1 MTAITAE
8 QAARIAAAGAPAA
21 AGRPA
26 RPGQARRAVL
36 TALLAGVPL
45 AGLYCVAA
53 QWPLWEPAT
62 AGLAAVNLLVT
73 VSFLA
78 TGVFV
83 SAEPGHRATGVALIL
98 AALLWPV
105 NWLSVWMTGPWPL
118 IAALEGP
125 LSTILAVWA
134 LLRYPAHWPRRWH
147 EGVVIAGLAVLQ
159 VLDVLPR
166 VTSRPEWHNGQLAG
180 IIWPAWWPDRTAY
193 LVTERIYNYSCVLV
207 AIIATTALIT
217 RLARLTGP
225 DRPVFRP
232 VLVAIAAAGGLSI
245 VSSLTNVIHVP
256 HSTVITVDE
265 LEGLALASVPVAFL
279 AASARKWLA
288 RERVLAL
295 IASLGPAPTPAQ
307 VQDVLRTALGD
318 PALTLLY
325 RVAGGLGVS
334 GGLVDTRGVPTAPI
348 APAGGAVI
356 PAPGGVVLLTGEPLL
371 ARYPEMIRAAASVA
385 GLALQNTSLQAAIS
399 AQIYLVGQSAGRLD
413 AAVDAERRRIRT
425 AVSELCDT
433 ELAVIAGRLAE
444 LVQAGQEAAGPARSA
459 RDLLAGVVQEL
470 TCLADGTG
478 PPELARLGLAAALT
492 SAAAR
497 LSPRITVRADPGP
510 LPSRV
515 AAAAWFA
522 ACELMTNA
530 VKHGGGCAVEVTACR
545 ADGGLLVEVRDDGPG
560 GADPAGSGLRGLAE
574 RAVSLSGSLV
584 VSSGPGSGTRATV
597 RLPLC

>member
-1 MTAITAE
+1 MAAVTAE
-8 QAARIAAAGAPAA
+8 QAARIAAAAAAAEAP

-73 VSFLA
+73 VSFFA

-83 SAEPGHRATGVALIL
+83 SAEPGHRVTGTVLII
-98 AALLWPV
+98 AALLWPLNWV
-105 NWLSVWMTGPWPL
+105 NVWMIGPWPL
-118 IAALEGP
+118 VAALEGP
-125 LSTILAVWA
+125 LATILAVWA

-147 EGVVIAGLAVLQ
+147 EAVVTAVLAVLQ
-159 VLDVLPR
+159 LLAALPVL
-166 VTSRPEWHNGQLAG
+166 TSRPEWHPGQPASLT
-180 IIWPAWWPDRTAY
+180 WLAWWPDRTAAV
-193 LVTERIYNYSCVLV
+193 VTERIYSYSCVVV
-207 AIIATTALIT
+207 AIAATTALIT

-232 VLVAIAAAGGLSI
+232 VLFAIAAAGALSI
-245 VSSLTNVIHVP
+245 VSSLTLVISLP
-256 HSTVITVDE
+256 HSTVIAVDE

-295 IASLGPAPTPAQ
+295 IAGLGPAPTPGQ

-325 RVAGGLGVS
+325 RVS
-334 GGLVDTRGVPTAPI
+334 GGLVDTGGVPTAPI

-371 ARYPEMIRAAASVA
+371 ARYPELIRAAASVA

-399 AQIYLVGQSAGRLD
+399 AQIYLVGQSASRLD
-413 AAVDAERRRIRT
+413 AAVDAERRRIRS
-425 AVSELCDT
+425 AVSELCDA

-444 LVQAGQEAAGPARSA
+444 LSQAGEEAAEPARSA
-459 RDLLAGVVQEL
+459 RDLLAGVVREL
-470 TCLADGTG
+470 ACLADGSE

-497 LSPRITVRADPGP
+497 LSPRITVCADPGP
-510 LPSRV
+510 LPSDA

-530 VKHGGGCAVEVTACR
+530 VKHGGGCAVEVTVCR

-560 GADPAGSGLRGLAE
+560 GADPAGSGLRGLAG
-574 RAVSLSGSLV
+574 RAVSRSGSLV
-584 VSSGPGSGTRATV
+584 VSSIPGSGTRATV
-597 RLPLC
+597 RLPLR

>member
-1 MTAITAE
+1 MAAITAE
-8 QAARIAAAGAPAA
+8 QAASVAAVPVAP
-21 AGRPA
+21 GRPV

-36 TALLAGVPL
+36 AALLAGVPL
-45 AGLYCVAA
+45 AGLYCVAV
-53 QWPLWEPAT
+53 QRPLWEPAT

-73 VSFLA
+73 VSFFA

-83 SAEPGHRATGVALIL
+83 SAEPGHRVTGTALML

-105 NWLSVWMTGPWPL
+105 NWLNVWETGPWPL

-125 LSTILAVWA
+125 LATTLAAWA
-134 LLRYPAHWPRRWH
+134 LLRYPVPWPRRWH
-147 EGVVIAGLAVLQ
+147 EGVATAVLAALQ
-159 VLDVLPR
+159 VLDVLP
-166 VTSRPEWHNGQLAG
+166 VLTSRPEWVPRQPASL
-180 IIWPAWWPDRTAY
+180 IWLAWWPDRGAFG
-193 LVTERIYNYSCVLV
+193 VTERLYSYSVV
-207 AIIATTALIT
+207 AVAVAATVALIT

-232 VLVAIAAAGGLSI
+232 VLFAIAVAGGLSI
-245 VSSLTNVIHVP
+245 VSALADILSLAHATQVA
-256 HSTVITVDE
+256 VDE
-265 LEGLALASVPVAFL
+265 VEGLAIAGVPVAFL
-279 AASARKWLA
+279 AASARKWLT
-288 RERVLAL
+288 RERILAL
-295 IASLGPAPTPAQ
+295 IAGLGPAPTPGQ

-318 PALTLLY
+318 PTLILLY
-325 RVAGGLGVS
+325 RVS
-334 GGLVDTRGVPTAPI
+334 GGLVDTGGVPTAPI
-348 APAGGAVI
+348 APYGGAVI

-371 ARYPEMIRAAASVA
+371 ARYPELIRGAASVA

-413 AAVDAERRRIRT
+413 AAVDAERRRIRA
-425 AVSELCDT
+425 AVSELCDA

-444 LVQAGQEAAGPARSA
+444 LAQADEQAAASARAA

-470 TCLADGTG
+470 ACLADGTE

-510 LPSRV
+510 LQQDV

-530 VKHGGGCAVEVTACR
+530 VKHGGGCAIDVSAYR

-584 VSSGPGSGTRATV
+584 VSSVPGSGTRATV
-597 RLPLC
+597 RLPI

>member
-1 MTAITAE
+1 MATITAE
-8 QAARIAAAGAPAA
+8 QAARIAAGPAP

-73 VSFLA
+73 VSFFA

-83 SAEPGHRATGVALIL
+83 SAEPGHRVTGTVLII
-98 AALLWPV
+98 AALLWPLNWV
-105 NWLSVWMTGPWPL
+105 NVWMAGPWPL
-118 IAALEGP
+118 VAALEGP
-125 LSTILAVWA
+125 LATILAVWA

-147 EGVVIAGLAVLQ
+147 EAVVTAVLATLQ
-159 VLDVLPR
+159 LLAALPVL
-166 VTSRPEWHNGQLAG
+166 TSRPEWHRGQPASLT
-180 IIWPAWWPDRTAY
+180 WLAWWPDHAAAA
-193 LVTERIYNYSCVLV
+193 VTERIYSYSCVVV
-207 AIIATTALIT
+207 AIAATIALIT

-232 VLVAIAAAGGLSI
+232 VLFAIAAAGALSI
-245 VSSLTNVIHVP
+245 VSSLTLVISLP

-295 IASLGPAPTPAQ
+295 IASLGPAPTPGQ

-318 PALTLLY
+318 PTLTLLY
-325 RVAGGLGVS
+325 RVS
-334 GGLVDTRGVPTAPI
+334 GGLVDTGGVPTAPI

-356 PAPGGVVLLTGEPLL
+356 PAPGGVILLTGEPLL
-371 ARYPEMIRAAASVA
+371 ARYPELVRAAASVA

-399 AQIYLVGQSAGRLD
+399 AQIYLVGQSASRLD
-413 AAVDAERRRIRT
+413 AAVDAERRRIRS
-425 AVSELCDT
+425 AVSELCDA

-444 LVQAGQEAAGPARSA
+444 LAQDGAEAAGPARSA
-459 RDLLAGVVQEL
+459 RDLLDGVVQEL
-470 TCLADGTG
+470 SCLADGSE
-478 PPELARLGLAAALT
+478 PPELARLGLATALT

-510 LPSRV
+510 LPSDV

-530 VKHGGGCAVEVTACR
+530 VKHGGGCAIEVTVCR
-545 ADGGLLVEVRDDGPG
+545 ADGGLLVEVRDNGPG

-574 RAVSLSGSLV
+574 RAVSRSGSLV
-584 VSSGPGSGTRATV
+584 VSSIPGSGTRATV
-597 RLPLC
+597 RLPLP

>member
-1 MTAITAE
+1 MTAAVTAG
-8 QAARIAAAGAPAA
+8 QAARIAGDPGP
-21 AGRPA
+21 AGRPV
-26 RPGQARRAVL
+26 RPGYARRAVL

-45 AGLYCVAA
+45 AALYCVAA
-53 QWPLWEPAT
+53 QWPLWKPAT

-73 VSFLA
+73 VSFFA

-83 SAEPGHRATGVALIL
+83 SAEPGHRVTGTVLII

-105 NWLSVWMTGPWPL
+105 NWVNVWLVGPWPL
-118 IAALEGP
+118 VAALEGP
-125 LSTILAVWA
+125 LATILAVWA
-134 LLRYPAHWPRRWH
+134 LLRYPVHWPRRWH
-147 EGVVIAGLAVLQ
+147 EAVVTAVLVTLQ
-159 VLDVLPR
+159 LLAALPVL
-166 VTSRPEWHNGQLAG
+166 TSRPEWRPGQPASLA
-180 IIWPAWWPDRTAY
+180 WLAWWPDRTAAA
-193 LVTERIYNYSCVLV
+193 VTERIYSYSCVVV
-207 AIIATTALIT
+207 AIAATTALIT

-232 VLVAIAAAGGLSI
+232 VLFAIAAAGALSI
-245 VSSLTNVIHVP
+245 VSSLTLVIALP

-279 AASARKWLA
+279 VASARKWLA

-295 IASLGPAPTPAQ
+295 IASLGPAPTPGQ

-318 PALTLLY
+318 PTLTLLY
-325 RVAGGLGVS
+325 RVPGVS
-334 GGLVDTRGVPTAPI
+334 SGLVDTGGVPTAPV

-371 ARYPEMIRAAASVA
+371 ARYPELIRAAASVA

-413 AAVDAERRRIRT
+413 AAVDAERRRIRA
-425 AVSELCDT
+425 AVSELCDA

-444 LVQAGQEAAGPARSA
+444 LIQAGDEAAGPA

-478 PPELARLGLAAALT
+478 PPELARLGLAVALT

-497 LSPRITVRADPGP
+497 LSPRIAVRADPGP
-510 LPSRV
+510 LPSGV

-530 VKHGGGCAVEVTACR
+530 VKHGGGCAIEVTACR

-584 VSSGPGSGTRATV
+584 VSSVPGAGTRATV
-597 RLPLC
+597 RLPLR

>member
-1 MTAITAE
+1 MAAVTAE
-8 QAARIAAAGAPAA
+8 QAARIAAAAATAP

-26 RPGQARRAVL
+26 RPGYARRAVL

-53 QWPLWEPAT
+53 QRPLWEPAT

-73 VSFLA
+73 VSFFA

-83 SAEPGHRATGVALIL
+83 SAEPGHRVTGTVLII
-98 AALLWPV
+98 AALLWPLNWV
-105 NWLSVWMTGPWPL
+105 NVWMAGPWPL
-118 IAALEGP
+118 VAALEGP
-125 LSTILAVWA
+125 LATILAVWA
-134 LLRYPAHWPRRWH
+134 LLRYPVHWPRRWH
-147 EGVVIAGLAVLQ
+147 EAVVTAVLVTLQ
-159 VLDVLPR
+159 LLAALPVL
-166 VTSRPEWHNGQLAG
+166 TSRPEWRPGQPASLT
-180 IIWPAWWPDRTAY
+180 WLAWWPDRTAAA
-193 LVTERIYNYSCVLV
+193 VTERIYSYSCVVV
-207 AIIATTALIT
+207 AIAATIALIT

-232 VLVAIAAAGGLSI
+232 VLFAIAAAGGLSI
-245 VSSLTNVIHVP
+245 VSSLTLVISLP

-295 IASLGPAPTPAQ
+295 IASLGPAPTPGQ

-318 PALTLLY
+318 PTLTLLY
-325 RVAGGLGVS
+325 QVPGVS
-334 GGLVDTRGVPTAPI
+334 GGLVDTGGV
-348 APAGGAVI
+348 

-371 ARYPEMIRAAASVA
+371 ARYPELVRAAASVA

-413 AAVDAERRRIRT
+413 AAVGAERRRIRT
-425 AVSELCDT
+425 AVSELCDA

-444 LVQAGQEAAGPARSA
+444 LVQAGEEAAGPARGA
-459 RDLLAGVVQEL
+459 QDLLAGVVHEL
-470 TCLADGTG
+470 ACLADGTG
-478 PPELARLGLAAALT
+478 PPELARLGLAVALT

-510 LPSRV
+510 LPSGV

-522 ACELMTNA
+522 ASELMTNA
-530 VKHGGGCAVEVTACR
+530 VKHGGGCAIEVTACR

-560 GADPAGSGLRGLAE
+560 GADPAGSGLRGMAE

-584 VSSGPGSGTRATV
+584 VSSVPGAGTRATV
-597 RLPLC
+597 RLPLR

>member
-1 MTAITAE
+1 MAAITAE
-8 QAARIAAAGAPAA
+8 QAARIAAGPAP

-73 VSFLA
+73 VSFFA

-83 SAEPGHRATGVALIL
+83 SAEPGHRVTGTVLII
-98 AALLWPV
+98 AALLWPLNWV
-105 NWLSVWMTGPWPL
+105 NVWMAGPWPL
-118 IAALEGP
+118 VAALEGP
-125 LSTILAVWA
+125 LATILAVWA

-147 EGVVIAGLAVLQ
+147 EAAVTAVLATLQLLAVPP
-159 VLDVLPR
+159 VL
-166 VTSRPEWHNGQLAG
+166 TSRPQWHPGQPASLT
-180 IIWPAWWPDRTAY
+180 WLAWWPDHAAAA
-193 LVTERIYNYSCVLV
+193 VTERIYSYSCVVV
-207 AIIATTALIT
+207 AIAATITLIT

-232 VLVAIAAAGGLSI
+232 VLFAIAAAGALSI
-245 VSSLTNVIHVP
+245 VSSLTLVISLP

-295 IASLGPAPTPAQ
+295 IASLGPAPTPGQ

-318 PALTLLY
+318 PTLTLLY
-325 RVAGGLGVS
+325 RVS
-334 GGLVDTRGVPTAPI
+334 GGLVDTGGVPTAPI

-356 PAPGGVVLLTGEPLL
+356 PAPGGVILLTGEPLL
-371 ARYPEMIRAAASVA
+371 ARYPELVRAAASVA

-399 AQIYLVGQSAGRLD
+399 AQIYLVGQSASRLD
-413 AAVDAERRRIRT
+413 AAVDAERRRIRS
-425 AVSELCDT
+425 AVSELCDA

-444 LVQAGQEAAGPARSA
+444 LAQDGAEAAGPARSA
-459 RDLLAGVVQEL
+459 RDLLDGVVQEL
-470 TCLADGTG
+470 SCLADGSE
-478 PPELARLGLAAALT
+478 PPELARLGLATALT

-510 LPSRV
+510 LPSEV

-530 VKHGGGCAVEVTACR
+530 VKHGGGCAIEVTVCR
-545 ADGGLLVEVRDDGPG
+545 ADGGLLVEVRDNGPG

-574 RAVSLSGSLV
+574 RAVSRSGSLV
-584 VSSGPGSGTRATV
+584 ISSIPGSGTRATV
-597 RLPLC
+597 RMPLR

>member
-1 MTAITAE
+1 MAAITAE
-8 QAARIAAAGAPAA
+8 QAARIAAAAGPAP

-53 QWPLWEPAT
+53 QWPLWRPAT

-73 VSFLA
+73 VSFFA

-83 SAEPGHRATGVALIL
+83 SAEPGHRVTGTVLII
-98 AALLWPV
+98 AALLWPLNWV
-105 NWLSVWMTGPWPL
+105 NVWMAGPWPL
-118 IAALEGP
+118 VAALEGP
-125 LSTILAVWA
+125 LATILAVWA

-147 EGVVIAGLAVLQ
+147 EAVVTAVLATLQ
-159 VLDVLPR
+159 LLAALPVL
-166 VTSRPEWHNGQLAG
+166 TSRPEWHRGQPASLT
-180 IIWPAWWPDRTAY
+180 WLAWWPDHAAAA
-193 LVTERIYNYSCVLV
+193 VIERIYSYSCVVV
-207 AIIATTALIT
+207 AIAATIALIT

-232 VLVAIAAAGGLSI
+232 VLFAIAAAGALSI
-245 VSSLTNVIHVP
+245 VSSLTLVISLP

-295 IASLGPAPTPAQ
+295 IASLGPAPTPGQ

-318 PALTLLY
+318 PTLTLLY
-325 RVAGGLGVS
+325 RVS
-334 GGLVDTRGVPTAPI
+334 GGLVDTGGVPTAPI

-371 ARYPEMIRAAASVA
+371 ARYPELVRAAASVA

-399 AQIYLVGQSAGRLD
+399 AQIYLVGQSASRLD
-413 AAVDAERRRIRT
+413 AAVDAERRRIRS
-425 AVSELCDT
+425 AVSELCDA
-433 ELAVIAGRLAE
+433 ELAVIAERLAE
-444 LVQAGQEAAGPARSA
+444 LAQDGAEAAGPARSA
-459 RDLLAGVVQEL
+459 RDLLDGVVQEL
-470 TCLADGTG
+470 SCLADGSE
-478 PPELARLGLAAALT
+478 PPELARLGLATALT

-510 LPSRV
+510 LPSGV

-530 VKHGGGCAVEVTACR
+530 VKHGGGCAIEVTVCR
-545 ADGGLLVEVRDDGPG
+545 ADGGLLVEVRDNGPG

-574 RAVSLSGSLV
+574 RAVSRSGSLV
-584 VSSGPGSGTRATV
+584 ISSIPGSGTRATV
-597 RLPLC
+597 RMPLR

>member
-1 MTAITAE
+1 MATITAE
-8 QAARIAAAGAPAA
+8 QAARIAAAEGPAPA
-21 AGRPA
+21 GRTA

-53 QWPLWEPAT
+53 QRPLWEPAT

-73 VSFLA
+73 VSFFA

-83 SAEPGHRATGVALIL
+83 SAEPGHRVTGTVLII
-98 AALLWPV
+98 AALLWPLNWV
-105 NWLSVWMTGPWPL
+105 NVWMVGPWPL
-118 IAALEGP
+118 VAALEGP
-125 LSTILAVWA
+125 LATILAVWA

-147 EGVVIAGLAVLQ
+147 EAVVTAVLATLQ
-159 VLDVLPR
+159 LLAALPVL
-166 VTSRPEWHNGQLAG
+166 TSRPEWHRGQPASLT
-180 IIWPAWWPDRTAY
+180 WLAWWPDHAAAA
-193 LVTERIYNYSCVLV
+193 VTERIYSYSCVVV
-207 AIIATTALIT
+207 AIAATIALIT

-232 VLVAIAAAGGLSI
+232 VLFAIAAAGALSI
-245 VSSLTNVIHVP
+245 VSSLTLVISLP

-295 IASLGPAPTPAQ
+295 IASLGPAPTAGQ

-318 PALTLLY
+318 PTLTLLY
-325 RVAGGLGVS
+325 RVS
-334 GGLVDTRGVPTAPI
+334 GGLVDTGGVPTAPI

-371 ARYPEMIRAAASVA
+371 ARYPELVRAAASVA

-399 AQIYLVGQSAGRLD
+399 AQIYLVGQSASRLD
-413 AAVDAERRRIRT
+413 AAVDAERRRIRS
-425 AVSELCDT
+425 AVSELCDA
-433 ELAVIAGRLAE
+433 ELTVIAGRLAE
-444 LVQAGQEAAGPARSA
+444 LAQDGAEAAGPARSA
-459 RDLLAGVVQEL
+459 RDLLDGVVQEL
-470 TCLADGTG
+470 SCLADGSE
-478 PPELARLGLAAALT
+478 PPELARLGLATALT

-497 LSPRITVRADPGP
+497 LSPRIAVRADSGP
-510 LPSRV
+510 LPSDV

-530 VKHGGGCAVEVTACR
+530 VKHGGGCAIEVTVCR
-545 ADGGLLVEVRDDGPG
+545 ADGGLLVEVRDNGPG

-574 RAVSLSGSLV
+574 RAVSRSGSLV
-584 VSSGPGSGTRATV
+584 VSSIPGSGTRATV

>member
-8 QAARIAAAGAPAA
+8 QAARIAAAAAPAP

-73 VSFLA
+73 VSFFA

-83 SAEPGHRATGVALIL
+83 SAEPGHRATGTVLII
-98 AALLWPV
+98 AALLWPLNWV
-105 NWLSVWMTGPWPL
+105 NVWLTGPWPL
-118 IAALEGP
+118 VAALQGP
-125 LSTILAVWA
+125 LATILAVWA
-134 LLRYPAHWPRRWH
+134 LLRYPVHWPRRWH
-147 EGVVIAGLAVLQ
+147 EAVVTAVLAVLQ
-159 VLDVLPR
+159 LLAAVPVL
-166 VTSRPEWHNGQLAG
+166 TSRPEWHPGQPASLT
-180 IIWPAWWPDRTAY
+180 WLAWWPDRTAAM
-193 LVTERIYNYSCVLV
+193 VTERIYSYSCVLV
-207 AIIATTALIT
+207 AIAATTALIT

-232 VLVAIAAAGGLSI
+232 VLLAIAAAGALSI
-245 VSSLTNVIHVP
+245 VSSLVIALP
-256 HSTVITVDE
+256 RSTVITVDE
-265 LEGLALASVPVAFL
+265 MEGLALASVPVAFL

-295 IASLGPAPTPAQ
+295 IASLGPAPTPGQ

-318 PALTLLY
+318 PTLTLLY
-325 RVAGGLGVS
+325 RVAGVP
-334 GGLVDTRGVPTAPI
+334 GLVDTGGVPTAPI

-413 AAVDAERRRIRT
+413 AAVGAERRRIAV

-444 LVQAGQEAAGPARSA
+444 LVEAGGEAAGPARGA
-459 RDLLAGVVQEL
+459 RDLLAGVAQEL
-470 TCLADGTG
+470 ACLADGTG

-497 LSPRITVRADPGP
+497 LGPQITVRADPGP
-510 LPSRV
+510 LPSGV

-584 VSSGPGSGTRATV
+584 ISSVPGSGTRATV
-597 RLPLC
+597 RLPLR

>member
-8 QAARIAAAGAPAA
+8 QAARIAAAPAA
-21 AGRPA
+21 PVRHL

-36 TALLAGVPL
+36 AALIAGAPL
-45 AGLYCVAA
+45 AGLYCVAV
-53 QWPLWEPAT
+53 QRPLWEPAT

-73 VSFLA
+73 VSFFA

-83 SAEPGHRATGVALIL
+83 SAEPGHRVTGIALIL

-105 NWLSVWMTGPWPL
+105 NWLNVWETGPWPL

-125 LSTILAVWA
+125 LATTLAAWA
-134 LLRYPAHWPRRWH
+134 LLRYPVPWPRRWH
-147 EGVVIAGLAVLQ
+147 EGVATAVLAALQ
-159 VLDVLPR
+159 VLDVLP
-166 VTSRPEWHNGQLAG
+166 VLTSRPEWVPHQPASL
-180 IIWPAWWPDRTAY
+180 IWLAWWPDRGAFG
-193 LVTERIYNYSCVLV
+193 VTERLYSYSVV
-207 AIIATTALIT
+207 AVAVAATVALIT

-232 VLVAIAAAGGLSI
+232 VLFAIAVAGGLSI
-245 VSSLTNVIHVP
+245 VSSLADTLSLAHATQVA
-256 HSTVITVDE
+256 VDE
-265 LEGLALASVPVAFL
+265 VEGLAIAGVPVAFL
-279 AASARKWLA
+279 AASARKWLT
-288 RERVLAL
+288 RERILAL
-295 IASLGPAPTPAQ
+295 IAGLGPAPTPGQ

-318 PALTLLY
+318 PGLILLY
-325 RVAGGLGVS
+325 RVP
-334 GGLVDTRGVPTAPI
+334 GGLVDTGGVPTVPI
-348 APAGGAVI
+348 APSGGAVI

-371 ARYPEMIRAAASVA
+371 VRYPALIRGAASVA

-413 AAVDAERRRIRT
+413 GAVDAERRRIRA
-425 AVSELCDT
+425 AVSELCDG

-444 LVQAGQEAAGPARSA
+444 LAQADEQAAAPARAA

-470 TCLADGTG
+470 ACLADGTE

-497 LSPRITVRADPGP
+497 LSPRITVRANPGP
-510 LPSRV
+510 LPPDV

-530 VKHGGGCAVEVTACR
+530 VKHGGGCAIDVSAYR

-584 VSSGPGSGTRATV
+584 VSSIPGSGTRATV
-597 RLPLC
+597 RLPI

>member
-1 MTAITAE
+1 MAAVTAE
-8 QAARIAAAGAPAA
+8 QAARIAAAAATAP

-26 RPGQARRAVL
+26 RPGYARRAVL
-36 TALLAGVPL
+36 TSLLAGVPL
-45 AGLYCVAA
+45 AGLYSVAA
-53 QWPLWEPAT
+53 QRPLWEPAT

-73 VSFLA
+73 VSFFA

-83 SAEPGHRATGVALIL
+83 SAEPGHRVTGTVLII
-98 AALLWPV
+98 AALLWPLNWV
-105 NWLSVWMTGPWPL
+105 NVWMAGPWPL
-118 IAALEGP
+118 VAALEGP
-125 LSTILAVWA
+125 LATILAVWA
-134 LLRYPAHWPRRWH
+134 LLRYPVHWPRRWH
-147 EGVVIAGLAVLQ
+147 EAVVTAVLVTLQ
-159 VLDVLPR
+159 LLAALPVL
-166 VTSRPEWHNGQLAG
+166 TSRPEWRPGQPASLT
-180 IIWPAWWPDRTAY
+180 WLAWWPDRTAAA
-193 LVTERIYNYSCVLV
+193 VTERIYSYSCVVV
-207 AIIATTALIT
+207 AIAATIALIT

-232 VLVAIAAAGGLSI
+232 VLFAIAAAGGLSI
-245 VSSLTNVIHVP
+245 VSSLTLVFPLP

-295 IASLGPAPTPAQ
+295 IASLGPAPTPGQ

-318 PALTLLY
+318 PTLTLLY
-325 RVAGGLGVS
+325 QVPGVS
-334 GGLVDTRGVPTAPI
+334 GGLVDTGGVPTAPV

-356 PAPGGVVLLTGEPLL
+356 PALGGVVLLTGEPLL
-371 ARYPEMIRAAASVA
+371 ARYPELVRAAASVA

-413 AAVDAERRRIRT
+413 AAVGAERRRIRT
-425 AVSELCDT
+425 AVSELCDA

-444 LVQAGQEAAGPARSA
+444 LVQAGEEAAGPARGA
-459 RDLLAGVVQEL
+459 QDLLAGVVHEL
-470 TCLADGTG
+470 ACLADGTG
-478 PPELARLGLAAALT
+478 PPELARLGLAVALT

-510 LPSRV
+510 LPSGV

-522 ACELMTNA
+522 ASELMTNA
-530 VKHGGGCAVEVTACR
+530 VKHGGGCAIEVTACR

-584 VSSGPGSGTRATV
+584 VSSVPGAGTRATV
-597 RLPLC
+597 RLPLL

>member
-8 QAARIAAAGAPAA
+8 QAARIAAAPAA
-21 AGRPA
+21 PVRHL

-36 TALLAGVPL
+36 AALIAGAPL
-45 AGLYCVAA
+45 AGLYCVAV
-53 QWPLWEPAT
+53 QRPLWEPAT

-73 VSFLA
+73 VSFFA

-83 SAEPGHRATGVALIL
+83 SAEPGHRVTGIALIL

-105 NWLSVWMTGPWPL
+105 NWLNVWETGPWPL

-125 LSTILAVWA
+125 LATTLAAWA
-134 LLRYPAHWPRRWH
+134 LLRYPVPWPRRWH
-147 EGVVIAGLAVLQ
+147 EGVATAVLAALQ
-159 VLDVLPR
+159 VLDVLP
-166 VTSRPEWHNGQLAG
+166 VLTSRPEWVPHQPASL
-180 IIWPAWWPDRTAY
+180 IWLAWWPDRGAFG
-193 LVTERIYNYSCVLV
+193 VTERLYSYSVV
-207 AIIATTALIT
+207 AVAVAATVALIT

-232 VLVAIAAAGGLSI
+232 VLFAIAVAGGLSI
-245 VSSLTNVIHVP
+245 VSSLADTLSLAHATQVA
-256 HSTVITVDE
+256 VDE
-265 LEGLALASVPVAFL
+265 VEGLAIAGVPVAFL
-279 AASARKWLA
+279 AASARKWLT
-288 RERVLAL
+288 RERILAL
-295 IASLGPAPTPAQ
+295 IAGLGPAPTPGQ

-318 PALTLLY
+318 PGLILLY
-325 RVAGGLGVS
+325 RVP
-334 GGLVDTRGVPTAPI
+334 GGLVDTGGVPTVPI
-348 APAGGAVI
+348 APSGGAVI

-371 ARYPEMIRAAASVA
+371 VRYPALIRGAASVA

-413 AAVDAERRRIRT
+413 AAVDAERRRIRA
-425 AVSELCDT
+425 AVSELCDG

-444 LVQAGQEAAGPARSA
+444 LAQADEQAAAPARAA

-470 TCLADGTG
+470 ACLADGTE

-497 LSPRITVRADPGP
+497 LSPRITVRANPGP
-510 LPSRV
+510 LPPDV

-530 VKHGGGCAVEVTACR
+530 VKHGGGCAIDVSAYR

-584 VSSGPGSGTRATV
+584 VSSIPGSGTRATV
-597 RLPLC
+597 RLPI